1 MNAEN
6 EVLKFIC
13 IIFLKAYSKI
23 FTVSDGEW
31 GKNTSLVEENFLNF
45 EVFILFLHKTF
56 VCIEKIEYR
65 LLVNLNKYFN
75 TISNS
80 QQT

>member
-1 MNAEN
+1 M
-6 EVLKFIC
+6 
-13 IIFLKAYSKI
+13 

-31 GKNTSLVEENFLNF
+31 GKNTSRVEENFLNF
-45 EVFILFLHKTF
+45 KVFILFLHKTF